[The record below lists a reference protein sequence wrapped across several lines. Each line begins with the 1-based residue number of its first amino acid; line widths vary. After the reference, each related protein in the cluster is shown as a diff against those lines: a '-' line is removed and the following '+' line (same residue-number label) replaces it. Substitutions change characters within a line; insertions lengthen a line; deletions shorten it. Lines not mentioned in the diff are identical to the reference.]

1 MDIWTCEKCKRE
13 FFRKNQ
19 QHYCSEHTIED
30 LLENKSPDLVLA
42 FDALLL
48 AVAEWEPQV
57 IGAGKAA
64 IIFNNGKA
72 WMVVR
77 PMKTELDVSFFYDSI
92 LKSTVIKTARLDNM
106 GKNKYVHHI
115 RLRSED
121 DVTPEVVDLLR
132 KGFDFMLSK
141 KRLTRQKA
149 VKAKAAAAKKKKTN
163 KKAKATK

>member
-1 MDIWTCEKCKRE
+1 MFRVMSIEIWTCPKCKRE
-13 FFRKNQ
+13 FFRQKQ
-19 QHYCSEHTIED
+19 SHYCSEHTIED
-30 LLENKSPDLVLA
+30 IFEGKAADVVLA

-48 AVAEWEPQV
+48 AVAEWEPQT

-77 PMKTELDVSFFYDSI
+77 AMKTELDVSFFYREI
-92 LKSTVIKTARLDNM
+92 LKSPVIKTARLDNM

-115 RLRSED
+115 RLRNEE

-132 KGFDFMLSK
+132 KGFDFTLTK
-141 KRLTRQKA
+141 KMRQLA
-149 VKAKAAAAKKKKTN
+149 EAG
-163 KKAKATK
+163 

>member
-1 MDIWTCEKCKRE
+1 MIDIWTCPKCKRE
-13 FFRKNQ
+13 FFRTNQ
-19 QHYCSEHTIED
+19 QHYCSDHTIED
-30 LLENKSPDLVLA
+30 IFEGKAADVVLA

-77 PMKTELDVSFFYDSI
+77 ALKTELDVSFFYSSI
-92 LKSTVIKTARLDNM
+92 IKHPAIKTARLDNM

-115 RLRSED
+115 RLRHED
-121 DVTPEVVDLLR
+121 DVTPDVVDLLR
-132 KGFDFMLSK
+132 KGFDFMLTK
-141 KRLTRQKA
+141 KM
-149 VKAKAAAAKKKKTN
+149 KKLI
-163 KKAKATK
+163 AEE

>member
-1 MDIWTCEKCKRE
+1 MTIWECPKCHRE
-13 FFRKNQ
+13 FFRQNQ
-19 QHYCSEHTIED
+19 NHYCSEHTIED
-30 LLENKSPDLVLA
+30 IFEGKAADLVLA

-48 AVAEWEPQV
+48 AVAEWEPQT

-77 PMKTELDVSFFYDSI
+77 PMKSELDVAFFYDKVLKHPSI
-92 LKSTVIKTARLDNM
+92 KVARLDNM
-106 GKNKYVHHI
+106 GKNKYSHHI

-121 DVTPEVVDLLR
+121 DVTPDVVDLLR

-141 KRLTRQKA
+141 KKLKRL
-149 VKAKAAAAKKKKTN
+149 KKV
-163 KKAKATK
+163 

>member
-1 MDIWTCEKCKRE
+1 MDIWTCDKCKRE

-19 QHYCSEHTIED
+19 QHYCSPHTIED
-30 LLENKSPDLVLA
+30 LLEGKSPDLVLA

-48 AVAEWEPQV
+48 AVAEWEPQT

-77 PMKTELDVSFFYDSI
+77 PMKQELDVSFFYDSI
-92 LKSTVIKTARLDNM
+92 LKSKAIKTARLDNM

-141 KRLTRQKA
+141 KRLVRQRA
-149 VKAKAAAAKKKKTN
+149 VKKQAAAKKEAKT
-163 KKAKATK
+163 KTS

>member
-1 MDIWTCEKCKRE
+1 MEIWTCPNCHRE

-30 LLENKSPDLVLA
+30 LLAERPPEVTLA

-48 AVAEWEPQV
+48 AVADWQPQT

-77 PMKTELDVSFFYDSI
+77 PMKAELDVAFFYGEL
-92 LKSTVIKTARLDNM
+92 LKSPAIKTARLDNM
-106 GKNKYVHHI
+106 GKNKYIHHI
-115 RLRSED
+115 RLHDEN
-121 DVTPEVVDLLR
+121 DVTDEVIGLLR
-132 KGFDFMLSK
+132 KGFDYMLRRKPKGK
-141 KRLTRQKA
+141 KK
-149 VKAKAAAAKKKKTN
+149 VAAK
-163 KKAKATK
+163 